1 MGGFEVDGAEVVEGR
16 VTTERVVERLDVV
29 EHRSGEFGAGVPV
42 VAVEKL
48 APFNPN
54 AG

>member
-1 MGGFEVDGAEVVEGR
+1 MTI
-16 VTTERVVERLDVV
+16 TTVYTNDLTDPVLDMIKARWTTV
-29 EHRSGEFGAGVPV
+29 HRSGEFGAGVPV